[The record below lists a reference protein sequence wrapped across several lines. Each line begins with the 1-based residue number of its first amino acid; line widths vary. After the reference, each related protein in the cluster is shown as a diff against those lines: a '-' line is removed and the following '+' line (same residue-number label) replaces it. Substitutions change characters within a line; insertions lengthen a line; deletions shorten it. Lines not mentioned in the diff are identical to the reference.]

1 MQVSSANSLTWL
13 QSTAASASPMGPA
26 SSADGQDGSDA
37 TFDAIP
43 NSLALSGLQSPS
55 QMFSS
60 ASLNTL
66 ISAQTDQDSTGGPAS
81 TTGVAR
87 HHHHHGGRGAAEALE
102 QTTTQAASSAAG
114 DPAAASSTDAGAE
127 TQLAQLLM
135 TV

>member
-43 NSLALSGLQSPS
+43 NSPALSGLQSPS
-55 QMFSS
+55 QIFSS

-81 TTGVAR
+81 MTGVAR
-87 HHHHHGGRGAAEALE
+87 HHHHPGGGGAAEAVE
-102 QTTTQAASSAAG
+102 QAASSAAG